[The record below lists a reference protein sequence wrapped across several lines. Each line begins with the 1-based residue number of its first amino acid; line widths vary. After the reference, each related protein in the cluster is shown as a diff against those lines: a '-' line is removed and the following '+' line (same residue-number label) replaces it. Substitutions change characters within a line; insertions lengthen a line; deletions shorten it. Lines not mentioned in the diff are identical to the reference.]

1 MHHIRLKRAENLLK
15 GVEPANY
22 HVVLAE
28 NKFSDSEIQ
37 EYLAQ
42 KNFGI
47 EPIQETDNVEVKAA
61 IVETPKQT
69 KSKMQL
75 KELET
80 PEGWA
85 KYNELKLEAPA
96 YLMCPHLEIQVTRK
110 FVKEFDANLNKI
122 ERVVAVQL
130 DKESPIGET
139 VVSPVMVEN
148 LNCQLEGNK
157 NSMVYYVQKSIFA

>member
-15 GVEPANY
+15 GVEPSNY

-69 KSKMQL
+69 KSKMQF
-75 KELET
+75 K
-80 PEGWA
+80 
-85 KYNELKLEAPA
+85 
-96 YLMCPHLEIQVTRK
+96 IVTRK
-110 FVKEFDANLNKI
+110 HRNGVDLEMIYHANLNNGNWELKKLFVSGQNDSEPIILIDETNNDNPFLSKEKEI
-122 ERVVAVQL
+122 EEEV
-130 DKESPIGET
+130 
-139 VVSPVMVEN
+139 
-148 LNCQLEGNK
+148 LE
-157 NSMVYYVQKSIFA
+157 VF